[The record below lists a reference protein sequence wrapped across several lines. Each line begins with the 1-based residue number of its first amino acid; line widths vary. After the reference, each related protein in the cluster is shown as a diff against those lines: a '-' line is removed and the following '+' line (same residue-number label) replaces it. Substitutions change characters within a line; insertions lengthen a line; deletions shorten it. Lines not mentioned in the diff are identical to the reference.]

1 MSKGSNFKAKFLKKI
16 DGGATIDQAEVNAEI
31 NKEDLMNEENY
42 AELQA
47 QPEQEDAATVATS
60 AVDQLSVA

>member
-16 DGGATIDQAEVNAEI
+16 DGQATIDQDQVNAEI

-42 AELQA
+42 AELQ
-47 QPEQEDAATVATS
+47 
-60 AVDQLSVA
+60 